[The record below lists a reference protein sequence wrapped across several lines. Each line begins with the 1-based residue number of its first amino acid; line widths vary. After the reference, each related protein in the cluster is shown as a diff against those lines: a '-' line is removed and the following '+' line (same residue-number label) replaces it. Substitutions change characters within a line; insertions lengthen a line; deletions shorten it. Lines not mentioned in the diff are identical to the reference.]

1 MGMAKSLP
9 LSGLPMATPP
19 CGWRALAVMVESV
32 SAFAFAPPP
41 PPPPRPRPRDYGQLG
56 TGGSVSQRMGH
67 PDLRFDTIRQVL
79 VCSPPPSTQPPATGG
94 S

>member
-32 SAFAFAPPP
+32 SAFAFAPPD
-41 PPPPRPRPRDYGQLG
+41 RKSTRLNSSHAL
-56 TGGSVSQRMGH
+56 TSRM
-67 PDLRFDTIRQVL
+67 
-79 VCSPPPSTQPPATGG
+79 PSSA
-94 S
+94 